1 VENICFSPA
10 SLALLGTIGGV
21 LQVVIVTLFYGW
33 IRSLERRVIDAQLD
47 RDHAVEDARGERDRA
62 ADNLERALNIG
73 ETTAGL
79 RAPRRR

>member
-1 VENICFSPA
+1 
-10 SLALLGTIGGV
+10 LALLGTIGGV

-33 IRSLERRVIDAQLD
+33 IRSLERRVVDAQLD
-47 RDHAVEDARGERDRA
+47 RDHAVEDARNERDRA